1 MNHCEN
7 HHFGLIANDYNSQT
21 SWLLITEQKGQKTV
35 LQNVIILKG
44 RWVSTSFLIKS
55 VRL

>member
-1 MNHCEN
+1 MNHCED
-7 HHFGLIANDYNSQT
+7 HHFGLIAKDYNSQT
-21 SWLLITEQKGQKTV
+21 SWVLITEQKGQKTF